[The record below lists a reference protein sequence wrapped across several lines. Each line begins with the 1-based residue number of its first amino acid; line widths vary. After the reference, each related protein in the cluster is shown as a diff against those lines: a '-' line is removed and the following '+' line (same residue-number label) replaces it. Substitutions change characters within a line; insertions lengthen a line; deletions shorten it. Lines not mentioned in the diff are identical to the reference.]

1 MTTNLI
7 GGCGWEFEIFGSLCR
22 IEFPQGV
29 TDSHSVNLDH
39 FKLMGRAP
47 RNLPILGGDGNHAD
61 PSALVAG
68 KKISENPARSR

>member
-7 GGCGWEFEIFGSLCR
+7 GGCGGEFELSGTLRR
-22 IEFPQGV
+22 IEFPQDV

-47 RNLPILGGDGNHAD
+47 
-61 PSALVAG
+61 
-68 KKISENPARSR
+68 